1 MDGKKIRVH
10 VENIKTAARA
20 NIEKQNYSSK
30 TAKPNMEQ
38 VNDAMQY
45 IDVNENKTKY

>member
-1 MDGKKIRVH
+1 MDGKRIRVH

-20 NIEKQNYSSK
+20 NIEKQKYSSK

-38 VNDAMQY
+38 VDNEKQF
-45 IDVNENKTKY
+45 IDINEK